1 MTLLLGGGIPVE
13 PDEAA
18 GLTRQHVVR
27 REARQEVTY
36 SLSAGSDRQVTEVA
50 GGMEYSVGLRTS
62 H

>member
-1 MTLLLGGGIPVE
+1 MTLLLGGGIPVA

-18 GLTRQHVVR
+18 GLTRQQVR

-36 SLSAGSDRQVTEVA
+36 NAGSDRWVTEEA
-50 GGMEYSVGLRTS
+50 GGMRNSVGLRTS

>member
-18 GLTRQHVVR
+18 GLTRQQVR

-36 SLSAGSDRQVTEVA
+36 SLKAGSDRQVGEEA
-50 GGMEYSVGLRTS
+50 GGMRNSVGLRTS